1 MLGLCKPPMLPYL
14 RPCDVCLPTTP
25 ANGFQVLLL
34 AYPQLPYPPDEPMP
48 VPQAELSR
56 GMARRAVGAT
66 SQNEHSS
73 RSHAVVRIE
82 LVVARPV
89 LGADETVTPGKP
101 LLATQRATLQ
111 LVDLAGALKVSS
123 PRKYPCSCDDFPMM
137 MHDKCGDIRRP
148 FK

>member
-1 MLGLCKPPMLPYL
+1 MLAL
-14 RPCDVCLPTTP
+14 
-25 ANGFQVLLL
+25 
-34 AYPQLPYPPDEPMP
+34 
-48 VPQAELSR
+48 QAELSR

-89 LGADETVTPGKP
+89 LGAGAADETMTPGKP

-111 LVDLAGALKVSS
+111 LVDLAGAQKTYAPGYRSGDCDCFSVVFMYGLSHLFVNVSVE
-123 PRKYPCSCDDFPMM
+123 DLTNA
-137 MHDKCGDIRRP
+137 
-148 FK
+148 